1 MAAAQPAISQSK
13 HLWCLKDMFCS
24 RVKIGDQKMFS
35 YGRGVSPGTNAVI
48 YRHTITSVM
57 LQLMIRPLLPRT
69 FKARAN

>member
-57 LQLMIRPLLPRT
+57 LIWEILYIFHLLKELT
-69 FKARAN
+69 